1 MTEVKSHLD
10 DDPECGDGA
19 VVLEGGDGEAVG
31 EGGHL
36 QRLGLHQ
43 LPLGLGHGLGRELA
57 PGGGLRA
64 EHYLVVRTSHH

>member
-1 MTEVKSHLD
+1 MTKSHLD

-57 PGGGLRA
+57 PGGGL
-64 EHYLVVRTSHH
+64 TWGSQCIT